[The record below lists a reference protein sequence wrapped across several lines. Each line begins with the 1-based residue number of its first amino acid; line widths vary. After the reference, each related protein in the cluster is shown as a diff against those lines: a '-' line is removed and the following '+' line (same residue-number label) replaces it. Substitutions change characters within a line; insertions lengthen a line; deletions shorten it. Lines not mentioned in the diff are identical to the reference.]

1 MKKSGARFRAERPFS
16 FWLALAVVMHLVL
29 FAGLLAY
36 QKWAAV
42 RPFKPRIVTVS
53 LLSMPGGG
61 EPGGGGSPAAAV
73 SEPAPAREPEPAPVP
88 QPPKKPEVSAPEKK
102 VPKVADPLKPKKTVP
117 DPKSVPAEKAPDIQ
131 KAIAD
136 LKKKVDARAA
146 AEKAASQDNLQ
157 RALSRLKASVSQGT
171 GGSGSGSGS
180 QGSGSGTGGGG
191 GTADAYLAAVVE
203 TINRNWNFNSQ
214 MLQRT
219 DGMEVYV
226 EILVLRDGTIQQIV
240 FVKPSLSPYLNNSVK
255 NALERSSPL
264 PPRSDGPP
272 SERFKF
278 VFTPKGIDR

>member
-61 EPGGGGSPAAAV
+61 EPAGGGSPAAAV
-73 SEPAPAREPEPAPVP
+73 SEPAPAPEPEPAP

-102 VPKVADPLKPKKTVP
+102 APKVAEPLKPKKTVP

-157 RALSRLKASVSQGT
+157 RALSKLKEAVSQGT

-191 GTADAYLAAVVE
+191 GTADSYLAEVVR
-203 TINRNWNFNSQ
+203 TINRNWNFSSQ

-240 FVKPSLSPYLNNSVK
+240 FVKPSSSPYLNNSVK
-255 NALERSSPL
+255 NALEKSSPL
-264 PPRSDGPP
+264 PPRPDGPA
-272 SERFKF
+272 SKWFKF
-278 VFTPKGIDR
+278 VFTPEGIER